1 MNERRATWDQSR
13 RAVHDLPPVL
23 RVENSILTKWATTKE
38 FIDRRTVDVGLDR
51 WDPHDI
57 RERISRGGMVMCT
70 KGAMGNLVSK
80 YRAVLKKCG
89 LLNVFGSLAVA
100 GALVMGGTGMAAAAD
115 ISWDGVSADRTVNS
129 DSTVS
134 ATSIKNPSQQWD
146 RIVSGKHKHRR
157 GWDSRRQSCGC
168 RSGGSTLPFP
178 RDQQPL
184 SDGC

>member
-115 ISWDGVSADRTVNS
+115 ISWDGVSADLTVNS

-134 ATSIKNPSQQWD
+134 ATSIKNPSQ
-146 RIVSGKHKHRR
+146 
-157 GWDSRRQSCGC
+157 
-168 RSGGSTLPFP
+168 
-178 RDQQPL
+178 
-184 SDGC
+184 

>member
-70 KGAMGNLVSK
+70 KGAMGKSCQQIQGGAQKVRPVQCL
-80 YRAVLKKCG
+80 RGAGC
-89 LLNVFGSLAVA
+89 A
-100 GALVMGGTGMAAAAD
+100 GALIMGGTGMAAAAD

-129 DSTVS
+129 DSTVNIS
-134 ATSIKNPSQQWD
+134 NKYKKSISTM
-146 RIVSGKHKHRR
+146 
-157 GWDSRRQSCGC
+157 
-168 RSGGSTLPFP
+168 GSY
-178 RDQQPL
+178 R
-184 SDGC
+184 

>member
-51 WDPHDI
+51 WDPHEI

-70 KGAMGNLVSK
+70 KGAMWNLVSK

>member
-1 MNERRATWDQSR
+1 
-13 RAVHDLPPVL
+13 
-23 RVENSILTKWATTKE
+23 
-38 FIDRRTVDVGLDR
+38 
-51 WDPHDI
+51 
-57 RERISRGGMVMCT
+57 MCT